1 MGCISRLLV
10 AAALAVQIIAAA
22 LGMLV
27 LGSAGVLG
35 EAALI
40 SSTDAVVVFVML
52 ALSLV
57 ATFVLAIKHWFN
69 SRNRKR
75 LEQALASAT
84 VTVQTPHPS
93 AIPR

>member
-27 LGSAGVLG
+27 LGSAGVLS

-40 SSTDAVVVFVML
+40 SSTDAVVFVML
-52 ALSLV
+52 ALSLA
-57 ATFVLAIKHWFN
+57 ATFVLAIKLWFN

-75 LEQALASAT
+75 LERALASAT

-93 AIPR
+93 ALPR